1 MIAHLKGKI
10 LKTTAKGIILQTGD
24 IGYLVFLTQPSLE
37 AAVENSNTQFFIHHH
52 VKEDISN
59 LYGFDTF
66 EQLEFFVKL
75 ISISGIGPRIGLEIL
90 SIPEDQVKS
99 AILNEDQAFI
109 CKVPGIGKKT
119 AQRIIIELKDKID
132 PIHLN
137 RSHKSVKEPNNEALD
152 ALIKL
157 GYQRK
162 DVIQTLKDIP
172 TDIIQTENIITYFLK
187 HA

>member
-10 LKTTAKGIILQTGD
+10 LKKTSKGVILQTGD
-24 IGYLVFLTQPSLE
+24 IGYLVFLTAPTLE
-37 AAVENSNTQFFIHHH
+37 SVEENNNAEFFIHHH
-52 VKEDISN
+52 LKEDISN
-59 LYGFDTF
+59 LYGFNSY

-75 ISISGIGPRIGLEIL
+75 ISINGIGPRIGLEIL
-90 SIPEDQVKS
+90 STPEDQIKS

-109 CKVPGIGKKT
+109 CKIPGIGKKT

-137 RSHKSVKEPNNEALD
+137 RTHKAVKEPNSEALD
-152 ALIKL
+152 ALTKL

-172 TDIIQTENIITYFLK
+172 SEITQTEEIITYFLK